1 MVGGRI
7 RLIYFILAFL
17 ASGGGT
23 EVFPRFSGQAATADS
38 LIPLEEV
45 YRDGDGDGNADLLGE
60 RVTVRGT
67 ANVGSG
73 IYHERYLQIF
83 LQNGSRGLSLFA
95 ESYEE
100 EISPGDVVRATG
112 TVQNYFGLVEVN
124 VESYEILG
132 HRPVDSLRTV
142 ALDSVF
148 VNPRP
153 YLGRSVRGRGV
164 VVDKGHR
171 YNGKFLRLSSPGAP
185 DEETLL
191 FYVTNFHSNYGEFDF
206 GKVSVG
212 DEVVVSGVVSRYDPG
227 EGSELVYSIFPRTA
241 RDFTVSGI
249 PRQYLVMAIALLGG
263 VSIAVGIWIVLL
275 RRQVRKKTEKLSES
289 LEEKQVLLQEIH
301 HRVKNNLAIISGLID
316 LQMDSTDDESAR
328 RVLEDSRSRI
338 RSMALVHDKLYR
350 SGSLKGIGMQKYLTD
365 LVDAIHRTVEGSE
378 NVTLN
383 VEVED
388 IALDLDKVI
397 PCGLLVN
404 ELTVNAF
411 KHAFAEE
418 GGVLEV
424 TLRKRNGTAR
434 LRIADDGPGLPDD
447 FALSTTESLGMMLVQ
462 TFADQLGAEIAINGG
477 ERGACFTFVFPL
489 NKKEAG

>member
-1 MVGGRI
+1 MVGGRV
-7 RLIYFILAFL
+7 RLIYFVLAVL
-17 ASGGGT
+17 AAADVT
-23 EVFPRFSGQAATADS
+23 EALALSRGQAARADS
-38 LIPLEEV
+38 LTPLEDI
-45 YRDGDGDGNADLLGE
+45 YRDGDGDGAADLLGE

-73 IYHERYLQIF
+73 IYHERFLQIF
-83 LQNGSRGLSLFA
+83 LQNDSRGLSLFA
-95 ESYEE
+95 ESFDE

-124 VESYEILG
+124 VESYEIVD

-142 ALDSVF
+142 PLDSILG
-148 VNPRP
+148 NPRP
-153 YLGRSVRGRGV
+153 YLGMSVRGRGV

-171 YNGKFLRLSSPGAP
+171 YNGKFLRLSSADTA

-191 FYVTNFHSNYGEFDF
+191 FYVTNFHSRYGDFDF
-206 GKVSVG
+206 EKASVG
-212 DEVVVSGVVSRYDPG
+212 DEVLVGGVVSRYDPG

-241 RDFTVSGI
+241 GDYTFSGV

-263 VSIAVGIWIVLL
+263 LGIVVGIWIVLL

-316 LQMDSTDDESAR
+316 LQMDRTDDESAR
-328 RVLEDSRSRI
+328 RVLEDSQSRI

-350 SGSLKGIGMQKYLTD
+350 SDSLKGIGMRKYFTD
-365 LVDAIHRTVEGSE
+365 LVEAIHRTFESNEDVS
-378 NVTLN
+378 LN

-388 IALDLDKVI
+388 IMLDLDKVI

-404 ELTVNAF
+404 ELAVNAF
-411 KHAFAEE
+411 KHAFAEG

-424 TLRKRNGTAR
+424 SLRERNGTAR

-447 FALSTTESLGMMLVQ
+447 FSFSSTESLGMMLVQ
-462 TFADQLGAEIAINGG
+462 TFADQLGAEIAVNGG
-477 ERGACFTFVFPL
+477 ERGASFTFVFPL
-489 NKKEAG
+489 DNKEAG